1 MLLDSI
7 HFFYILN
14 KIGLKTTLD
23 STDFQ
28 CMANKHFS
36 KILYYKNNDNI
47 NIFGWKN
54 P

>member
-7 HFFYILN
+7 NFFYISN

-28 CMANKHFS
+28 RMANKHFS

-47 NIFGWKN
+47 TILGWKN